1 MITGAQAIV
10 DCLRREGID
19 HVFGIPGTM
28 NLPILDVLRATPEI
42 RFILTRHEQGAAF
55 MAYGF
60 ARSVHR
66 AAVVTATEGPGVT
79 NLVTGIGA
87 AYKGYVP
94 VISISGAQE
103 LFMREKDAS
112 QDIDQVTLCKPITK
126 WAYSIPS
133 VGKVQEAV
141 RRAFRIALA
150 EPLGP
155 VHLDA
160 SSDILLQKTQPE
172 PIAPEAYRPGTL
184 ACCAPAE
191 LDRAA
196 QAIAQAK
203 RPVLLVGGGVL
214 REAALE
220 ALRRLAD
227 ATGIPV
233 ATLQYHPDAYP
244 TSYPL
249 SLGPIGRNGFSS
261 ANNALPQ
268 ADVIVAVGAHIDKF
282 STAFGYGL
290 ISEEAKLIHQSPVGT
305 DIGVVFPVAQ
315 AVAGSTLSFIEGLA
329 LRLKQKWNWLD
340 VAALRRDWDAEREKM
355 IDLKAVPILPPVV
368 ARAMREALPH
378 NGIMIADAGNAGKHA
393 RVFMDTY
400 QPDTYMYSDDW
411 GSVGGAFPIA
421 MGAKLARPTQ
431 PVMAAVGD
439 MGMMCNIGELETAV
453 REKIPVV
460 CVVYNDRGLGNERA
474 FQKEL
479 YGGRYFAVDYGDVD
493 FAALAKVFGA
503 YGERVTEPS
512 AVLPAIK
519 RALASGLPAVVDVVI
534 HQDSHAPVV
543 FKR

>member
-1 MITGAQAIV
+1 MITGAQAVV

-28 NLPILDVLRATPEI
+28 NLPILDVLRATPQI

-55 MAYGF
+55 MAYGY
-60 ARSVHR
+60 ARSLHR

-87 AYKGYVP
+87 AWKGCVP
-94 VISISGAQE
+94 VISISGAQDM
-103 LFMREKDAS
+103 FMREKNAS
-112 QDIDQVTLCKPITK
+112 QDIDQVTLCRPITK
-126 WAYSIPS
+126 WAYSIPT
-133 VGKVQEAV
+133 VGKLQESV
-141 RRAFRIALA
+141 RRAFRVALD
-150 EPLGP
+150 EPPGP

-160 SSDILLQKTQPE
+160 SSDILLQKVEPE
-172 PIAPEAYRPGTL
+172 AIAPDAYRPGSL
-184 ACCAPAE
+184 ACCAPAD

-196 QAIAQAK
+196 QAISRAK
-203 RPVLLVGGGVL
+203 KPVLLAGGGVL
-214 REAALE
+214 REDALA
-220 ALRRLAD
+220 ALRRLAE

-249 SLGPIGRNGFSS
+249 SLGPIGRNGYAS
-261 ANNALPQ
+261 ANDALPQ
-268 ADVIVAVGAHIDKF
+268 ADVIVAIGAHLDKF
-282 STAFGYGL
+282 STAFKYGV
-290 ISEEAKLIHQSPVGT
+290 IGKDAKLIHHNPAGT

-315 AVAGSTLSFIEGLA
+315 AIVGSTLSFIDGLA
-329 LRLKQKWNWLD
+329 QRLKQKWNWMD
-340 VAALRRDWDAEREKM
+340 VARVRRDWDAEREKM
-355 IDLKAVPILPPVV
+355 IDMKQVPILPPVV
-368 ARAMREALPH
+368 ARAMREALPQD
-378 NGIMIADAGNAGKHA
+378 GILIADAGNAGKHA
-393 RVFMDTY
+393 RVFMDTF

-421 MGAKLARPTQ
+421 MGAKLARPEQ

-460 CVVYNDRGLGNERA
+460 CVVFNDRGLGNERA

-479 YGGRYFAVDYGDVD
+479 YGGRLFAVDYNDID
-493 FAALAKVFGA
+493 FGALAKAFGA
-503 YGERVTEPS
+503 HGERVTQPTE
-512 AVLPAIK
+512 VLPAIK

-543 FKR
+543 FTR